1 MTRYVRHHGL
11 ALQAD
16 KNFLDLIP
24 DLAKRQLE
32 SFRVN
37 GGFIAGG
44 YARAV
49 YLSAIKRMTKEQL
62 SGQFSDIDVY
72 FDHNVNK
79 SVLFDADAWS
89 DCSQAYNNA
98 MMNAPK
104 ESGAYI
110 RYFGAAP
117 KQKILQE
124 NFELLTSSVN
134 GVTVN
139 AIMFKSGQI
148 EDVLDSFDLDCCKVA
163 IDGDDIITHSD
174 FSSLERDV
182 YLSLD
187 QKQIEER
194 LSKQVST
201 LKKQTERIAKYYDRM
216 KKLYSTTPKLSEKD
230 LEFMKEI
237 LLRNRNVYLSRS
249 FTKLIQDQYV
259 FSDALLIAMSL
270 WPTSFMNSALVR
282 SLMGVPYGNY

>member
-16 KNFLDLIP
+16 KNFLHLIP

-32 SFRVN
+32 SFRAN

-49 YLSAIKRMTKEQL
+49 YLSAVKHMTKEQL
-62 SGQFSDIDVY
+62 SDQFSDIDVY
-72 FDHNVNK
+72 FDRDVNK
-79 SVLFDADAWS
+79 SVLSDADCWS

-98 MMNAPK
+98 MMNAPP

-117 KQKILQE
+117 KQKIPE
-124 NFELLTSSVN
+124 RVELTSSSVK

-148 EDVLDSFDLDCCKVA
+148 EDVLDSFDLVCCKVA

-174 FSSLERDV
+174 FSSLERDAI
-182 YLSLD
+182 LSLD
-187 QKQIEER
+187 QKRIEER

-216 KKLYSTTPKLSEKD
+216 KKLYSITPKLSEKD

-237 LLRNRNVYLSRS
+237 LFRSKNVYLSPS
-249 FTKLIQDQYV
+249 FAKLVQDQYV

-270 WPTSFMNSALVR
+270 WPTSFMNSGLVR
-282 SLMGVPYGNY
+282 NLMGVPYGNY

>member
-11 ALQAD
+11 AAQAD
-16 KNFLDLIP
+16 KNFLHLIP

-62 SGQFSDIDVY
+62 SDQFSDIDVY

>member
-11 ALQAD
+11 AAQAD
-16 KNFLDLIP
+16 KNFLHLIP